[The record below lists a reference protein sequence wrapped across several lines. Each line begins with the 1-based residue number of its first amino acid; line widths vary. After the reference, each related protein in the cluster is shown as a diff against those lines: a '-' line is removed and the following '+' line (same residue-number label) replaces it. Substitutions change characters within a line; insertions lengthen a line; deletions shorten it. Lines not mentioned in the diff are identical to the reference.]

1 MRVWATS
8 GSHRDGFW
16 LYSAGYPRFAQSANA
31 RHAAVDSGG
40 TCQPSPTSAT
50 APDALGVASKV
61 TSERWPDCPE
71 CDDLA
76 DDAAPCRYCGLGMWG
91 GR

>member
-1 MRVWATS
+1 MRAWATS
-8 GSHRDGFW
+8 GSHQDRFW

-31 RHAAVDSGG
+31 RRTAVDKAGK
-40 TCQPSPTSAT
+40 CQPSPTPAT
-50 APDALGVASKV
+50 APEAVKVPFQV
-61 TSERWPDCPE
+61 TSERWPDCSE

>member
-1 MRVWATS
+1 MRVWATF
-8 GSHRDGFW
+8 GQHQPGFW
-16 LYSAGYPRFAQSANA
+16 LWTAGYPRFAQSANA
-31 RHAAVDSGG
+31 RPIAVDTGG
-40 TCQPSPTSAT
+40 TCQPSPAPAT
-50 APDALGVASKV
+50 APDAPDVAFQV
-61 TSERWPDCPE
+61 TSERWPDCSE